1 MKYEKRVATA
11 KPFVLT
17 HISYFLF
24 HFSCLWLTSAKI
36 VLMVEKNK
44 ALTAFK
50 KQTGV
55 FDAKL
60 EHQRLESL
68 INSMA
73 DGVIA
78 TDEAGNIALYNG
90 AALDILDINAI
101 QKGDPIEQILKLTNA
116 DGDPLDTKSIV
127 LGTKTQHTSRD
138 YKLHY
143 PDGSIVS
150 IYLSVS
156 PVHLGYGKT
165 GDKGFVLIIRDITR
179 EKSLEEERD
188 EFISVI
194 SHELRTPVAI
204 TEGAVGNALFIAEK
218 TGDLEKIKEALEN
231 AHKQSIYLED
241 MINDLST
248 LSRAERGVLEKNIE
262 DINAHEFV
270 ESLLSMYTG
279 DAEKKGL
286 KLHADIDPTL
296 ELFRSSK
303 LYVQEIMQNF
313 ITNSIKY
320 TETGSVTII
329 AKRADNGVTFEVTDT
344 GIGISK
350 GDQARVFDKFF
361 RSEDYHTRQQNG
373 TGLGLHVTR
382 KLAQMAQAKITLE
395 SELGKGSTFTI
406 YFPNLK

>member
-1 MKYEKRVATA
+1 MATSN
-11 KPFVLT
+11 KKSTNIKLT
-17 HISYFLF
+17 L
-24 HFSCLWLTSAKI
+24 
-36 VLMVEKNK
+36 KNDN
-44 ALTAFK
+44 AQA
-50 KQTGV
+50 Q
-55 FDAKL
+55 L

-68 INSMA
+68 VNSMA

-78 TDEAGNIALYNG
+78 TDEKGAVALYNG
-90 AALDILDINAI
+90 AALDVLDINAI
-101 QKGDPIEQILKLTNA
+101 QKGDAIEKVLKLTNEN
-116 DGDPLDTKSIV
+116 GDPLDTRSIV
-127 LGTKTQHTSRD
+127 LSTKIQLISRD
-138 YKLHY
+138 YKIKY
-143 PDGSIVS
+143 TDGSIAS

-156 PVHLGYGKT
+156 PVHLGYGKQ

-204 TEGAVGNALFIAEK
+204 TEGAVGNALFLAEK
-218 TGDLEKIKEALEN
+218 TGDIEKVKDALEN

-248 LSRAERGVLEKNIE
+248 LSRAERGVLNDNIE

-270 ESLLSMYTG
+270 ESLLSLYTP

-286 KLHADIDPTL
+286 KLHADIDPSL

-320 TETGSVTII
+320 TEEGSVTIS
-329 AKRADNGVTFEVTDT
+329 AHTAENGVTFAVSDT
-344 GIGISK
+344 
-350 GDQARVFDKFF
+350 
-361 RSEDYHTRQQNG
+361 
-373 TGLGLHVTR
+373 
-382 KLAQMAQAKITLE
+382 
-395 SELGKGSTFTI
+395 
-406 YFPNLK
+406 

>member
-1 MKYEKRVATA
+1 MNKSSRV
-11 KPFVLT
+11 P
-17 HISYFLF
+17 
-24 HFSCLWLTSAKI
+24 
-36 VLMVEKNK
+36 
-44 ALTAFK
+44 
-50 KQTGV
+50 KQRIPTLHA
-55 FDAKL
+55 DAQL

-68 INSMA
+68 INSMS

-78 TDEAGNIALYNG
+78 TDEDGAIVLYNG
-90 AALDILDINAI
+90 AALDVLDVNAI
-101 QKGDPIEQILKLTNA
+101 QKGDPVEKILKLTNEN
-116 DGDPLDTKSIV
+116 GDPLDTRSIV
-127 LGTKTQHTSRD
+127 LSTKIQVISRD

-143 PDGSIVS
+143 NDGSIAS
-150 IYLSVS
+150 IYLSIS
-156 PVHLGYGKT
+156 PVHLGYGKK
-165 GDKGFVLIIRDITR
+165 GDKGFVLILRDITR

-204 TEGAVGNALFIAEK
+204 TEGAISNAQLIVEK
-218 TGDLEKIKEALEN
+218 SGDVAQIKSALDN
-231 AHKQSIYLED
+231 AHKQSVFLEN

-248 LSRAERGVLEKNIE
+248 LSRAERGVLEENIE

-270 ESLLSMYTG
+270 ESLQSLYSA
-279 DAEKKGL
+279 DAAKKGL
-286 KLHADIDPTL
+286 ELKTTIDPTL
-296 ELFRSSK
+296 ELFRTSR

-313 ITNSIKY
+313 ITNAIKY
-320 TETGSVTII
+320 TEKGSITVS
-329 AKRADNGVTFEVTDT
+329 ARQMKDGVQFAVTDT

-361 RSEDYHTRQQNG
+361 RAENYETRQQNG

-382 KLAQMAQAKITLE
+382 KLAQLAQAQISLE